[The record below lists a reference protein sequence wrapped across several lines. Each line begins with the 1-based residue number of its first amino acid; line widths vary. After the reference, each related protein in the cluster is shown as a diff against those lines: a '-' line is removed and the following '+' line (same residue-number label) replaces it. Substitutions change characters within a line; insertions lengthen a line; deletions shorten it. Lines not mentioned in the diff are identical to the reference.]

1 MKRSFFSLLL
11 VAVCT
16 HTQAQTVVGGDADKH
31 GCRASAGY
39 TWSVLRAECIR
50 VWETGTRLQATDST
64 ATTDAFVIIAPDRLK
79 AEIWANNTH
88 KVLKRTGKGSDTFTG
103 TPYRLVAR
111 KQLKLYKGKKLIFV
125 SK

>member
-1 MKRSFFSLLL
+1 MKPYFFTFLLIAL
-11 VAVCT
+11 ST
-16 HTQAQTVVGGDADKH
+16 HSRAQTVVGGDADKH

-50 VWETGTRLQATDST
+50 VWETGTRLQTTDSN
-64 ATTDAFVIIAPDRLK
+64 ATNDAFVIIAPDRSK

-103 TPYRLVAR
+103 TPYRLIAR
-111 KQLKLYKGKKLIFV
+111 KQMKLYKGSKVIFV